1 MTALQNKIVE
11 IGRKDGV
18 EDALIKGTAL
28 SVAYYGVENEVEE
41 YMEAHPDATVVEI
54 HTLPWSPEPPSGR
67 QRFWRF

>member
-28 SVAYYGVENEVEE
+28 SVAYYGVENEVEVSKFI
-41 YMEAHPDATVVEI
+41 DALIPPIEI
-54 HTLPWSPEPPSGR
+54 VDD
-67 QRFWRF
+67 

>member
-28 SVAYYGVENEVEE
+28 SVAYYGVANEVEE

-54 HTLPWSPEPPSGR
+54 SKFIDALIPPIEIVDD
-67 QRFWRF
+67 